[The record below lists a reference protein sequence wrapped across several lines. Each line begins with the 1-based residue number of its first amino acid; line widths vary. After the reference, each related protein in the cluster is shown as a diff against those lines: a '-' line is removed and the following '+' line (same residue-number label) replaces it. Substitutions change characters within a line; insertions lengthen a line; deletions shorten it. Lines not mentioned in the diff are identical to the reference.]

1 VGDETV
7 TKTSLFEELAKSHE
21 MLLRHLVSNELPQ
34 AKRALSRC
42 RDRAVRGGWSDL
54 AAFYD
59 HIMERRAD
67 YVN

>member
-1 VGDETV
+1 
-7 TKTSLFEELAKSHE
+7 LAS
-21 MLLRHLVSNELPQ
+21 
-34 AKRALSRC
+34 AKRALNNC
-42 RDRAVRGGWSDL
+42 RERVNRGGWSEL